1 MENISA
7 LRRNY
12 CENIDLINYHKPPS
26 THMGSGTSSTISQ
39 PATGSSNSFLFILS
53 FSLYFLVTVAMTEA
67 AAFTF
72 LMGQLVDSICTP
84 LVGYFSD
91 RWSSRYGQRTPW
103 YCVGYFI
110 VIMTF
115 PFIFRVYRSTPGW
128 EMFYY
133 GTFASLFN
141 VGWAFCQI
149 SHMSLVPSISCS
161 KSRK

>member
-1 MENISA
+1 
-7 LRRNY
+7 
-12 CENIDLINYHKPPS
+12 
-26 THMGSGTSSTISQ
+26 
-39 PATGSSNSFLFILS
+39 
-53 FSLYFLVTVAMTEA
+53 MTEA

-84 LVGYFSD
+84 LVGYLSD

-103 YCVGYFI
+103 YCIGYFI

-115 PFIFRVYRSTPGW
+115 PFIFRVYRSTRSW

-161 KSRK
+161 KSRKERLNNYRNTASFIANFVLLSLVSHYLGLKGSHDSYFFLVSLIIVVLGSMTTLFFLYHVR